1 MGVKWGQGKRIREKS
16 GVRSQNMRTRCPR
29 EMLGTEKENFIGVG
43 VGIGIG
49 IGIEETNGKTNEKST
64 PIPTPTPRKMEMG
77 AEWRERE
84 GLHVGVVL
92 EGSGGATPLFREHGR
107 RLRWL
112 CRRLRHVS

>member
-1 MGVKWGQGKRIREKS
+1 
-16 GVRSQNMRTRCPR
+16 
-29 EMLGTEKENFIGVG
+29 MLGTEKENFIGVG

-64 PIPTPTPRKMEMG
+64 PIPIPTPRKMEMG